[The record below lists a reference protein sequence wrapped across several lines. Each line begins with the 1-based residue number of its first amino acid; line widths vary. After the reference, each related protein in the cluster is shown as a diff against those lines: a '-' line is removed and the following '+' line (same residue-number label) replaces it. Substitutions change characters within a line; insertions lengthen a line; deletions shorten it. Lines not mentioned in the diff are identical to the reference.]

1 MMSAIGFSIDPVT
14 FEILSH
20 RVYQITMEMGA
31 TLERVGGT
39 VNTTQMKD
47 YLTAL
52 YLADG
57 DVLCAGAAMV
67 WHVPCAGRAVKAII
81 ERFGQDGGINPD
93 DMFLLNDP
101 YVAAIHQSDVYLIA
115 PIHYDDRLVG
125 WSATFVHVMDIGAM
139 SPGGNSPGATEIC
152 HEGIRIA
159 GIKLIDRGQ
168 LRKDVFDAITNM
180 TRQPVMVG
188 LDLKCEIAA
197 NNVARARMREMY
209 AQYGADLV
217 EAVCADM
224 IRHTEFVLRK
234 RIAEVPDGHWHAAT
248 TIQSGETWKAV
259 VALKK
264 EGDRLL
270 FDFAGSDP
278 QAKVG
283 INLPY
288 HATVGAC
295 FEAVLST
302 LGYDLP
308 KNQGLFRIMEV
319 LAPEGSMVNVKYPAP
334 VSLNTT
340 SGGLAARYLANSV
353 LAQMVA
359 RSDKWRV
366 EVMAQSMGNRMARHA
381 GINQNGRY
389 YVSTLV
395 GLSGGGA
402 RSFGDGIDTSGLDT
416 GGPSSSHNVEW
427 VEANFPLLHLFRRHV
442 KDAAGAGKFRGGAAE
457 ETALVLHDAPDKAIT
472 FVALG
477 TAGLR
482 NAGQGVFGG
491 YPGAPS
497 LLVHLKDTALRKA
510 LAENRAPND
519 IEALGGERQYLPYCS
534 VELLEDDVFLM
545 RFGGG
550 GGYGDPLQRD
560 PALVARDI
568 HNGIVSE
575 SVAESLYGVI
585 VDKAGDFDLRA
596 TELRREA
603 LRSERLPDADVRKA
617 YGPAVQG
624 SVARPQTLPD
634 DDPLQEYL
642 AIHHGSAAADI
653 RCTQCSHV
661 FCSEDEDW
669 THAAAR
675 RRMLP
680 TAAGPLMAE
689 LKGQYLLEQ
698 LYCPSCAVLL
708 RNEIIPQID

>member
-1 MMSAIGFSIDPVT
+1 MGVVGLSIDPVT

-20 RVYQITMEMGA
+20 RVYQITMEMGT

-52 YLADG
+52 YLANG

-81 ERFGQDGGINPD
+81 ERFGEDINPD

-115 PIHYDDRLVG
+115 PIHHQDRLVG

-139 SPGGNSPGATEIC
+139 SPGGNSPGATEIF
-152 HEGIRIA
+152 HEGVRIA
-159 GIKLIDRGQ
+159 GIKLIDRGT
-168 LRKDVFDAITNM
+168 LRRDVFDAITNM

-197 NNVARARMREMY
+197 NNVARARLQEMY
-209 AQYGADLV
+209 AQYGAEMV

-224 IRHTEFVLRK
+224 IRHTEIVLRK
-234 RIAEVPDGHWHAAT
+234 RIAEVPDGHWHATT
-248 TIQSGETWKAV
+248 TIQSGDTWKAV
-259 VALKK
+259 VTLKK

-270 FDFAGSDP
+270 FDFGGTDA
-278 QAKVG
+278 QARVG

-319 LAPEGSMVNVKYPAP
+319 LAPEGSMLNVKYPAP

-359 RSDKWRV
+359 RSQRWRV

-381 GINQNGRY
+381 GTNQNGRY

-402 RSFGDGIDTSGLDT
+402 TSFRDGIDSSGLDT
-416 GGPSSSHNVEW
+416 GGPSSCHNVEW
-427 VEANFPLLHLFRRHV
+427 VEANFPLIHLFRRHV

-457 ETALVLHDAPDKAIT
+457 ETALILHDAPDKAIT

-482 NAGQGVFGG
+482 NAGQGLFGG

-497 LLVHLKDTALRKA
+497 LLIHLKNTELRKA
-510 LAENRAPND
+510 LAENRAPTNM
-519 IEALGGERQYLPYCS
+519 EALGGERRYLPYCS
-534 VELLEDDVFLM
+534 IELLEDDVFLM

-560 PALVARDI
+560 PAHVVKDI

-575 SVAESLYGVI
+575 SVSATLYGVI
-585 VDKAGDFDLRA
+585 INENGDLDVHATRSKRA
-596 TELRREA
+596 A
-603 LRSERLPDADVRKA
+603 LRGERLQGGRE
-617 YGPAVQG
+617 G
-624 SVARPQTLPD
+624 SVTQGCERPQSPMN
-634 DDPLQEYL
+634 DDPLQECL
-642 AIHHGSAAADI
+642 VLHHEGGAHVI
-653 RCTQCSHV
+653 RCTQCLHV
-661 FCSEDEDW
+661 FCSANEDW
-669 THAAAR
+669 ARVAAR
-675 RRMLP
+675 RRMPP
-680 TAAGPLMAE
+680 TAAGPLMTE
-689 LKGQYLLEQ
+689 LEGQYLLEQ
-698 LYCPSCAVLL
+698 LYCPSCGVLL
-708 RNEIIPQID
+708 RSEIISQTK